1 MANSAKNTGEQISAL
16 SVEQLKDQITEKS
29 DTLKRMK
36 FGHSI
41 NPIENPMAIRS
52 LRRQL
57 AQLKTELTKKS
68 K

>member
-1 MANSAKNTGEQISAL
+1 MANSTSKAGEQISAL

-29 DTLKRMK
+29 ETLKRMK

-52 LRRQL
+52 LRRQI
-57 AQLKTELTKKS
+57 AQLKTALTQKS

>member
-1 MANSAKNTGEQISAL
+1 MANSANKTGEQISAL

-52 LRRQL
+52 LRRQI